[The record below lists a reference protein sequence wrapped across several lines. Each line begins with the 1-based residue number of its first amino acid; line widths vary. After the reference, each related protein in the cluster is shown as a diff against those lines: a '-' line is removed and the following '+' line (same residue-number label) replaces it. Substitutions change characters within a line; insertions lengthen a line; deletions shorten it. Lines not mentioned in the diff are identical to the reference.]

1 MFSGLVFRMTAPLLA
16 VSLLLLI
23 LGAFTAWW
31 VHLLQQQAM
40 DLNAQSIATSNASH
54 TIENQLLELQ
64 TDLNKFAVNRDAD
77 ALEQARKASKDV
89 GEALEKSEL
98 LDSTDDDHS
107 LLPKIRQQYARFD
120 KVFSE
125 LSASTH
131 AQTNQPELLNRVQDI
146 ITQELIPT
154 AKLQSERQQ
163 LRLVDQ
169 GHDSQVIADRVSL
182 TLLLLVTCGAIGGL
196 MAGVAVARSVNR
208 SIVEL
213 NIPVHAATGALN
225 EVVGP
230 LKFSSNGNLTAIR
243 ESLDEMANR
252 VGETVQRLQVSQ
264 QRVLR
269 SEQMTAIGQ
278 LAAGLAHE
286 IRNPLTAMRSLV
298 QMARQSGGASALD
311 DQDVEILGVEIERL
325 NELVQTFLDFARP
338 PKLSRKMVD
347 LVAVIQRTVQLTQS
361 RIDRQ
366 GISLNLDLPQPGIEL
381 SADPQQLQQV
391 MLNLVINAVESQP
404 TGGQIEIR
412 LREARSPDSLR
423 EVEIQVNDRGVG
435 IPADILDRIFDPF
448 FSTKDAG
455 TGIGLAICQRIIEDH
470 SGTIVPKS
478 RPQGGTT
485 FTIRLPVLHQ
495 DSHSTKP

>member
-16 VSLLLLI
+16 VSILLLI

-31 VHLLQQQAM
+31 VHSMQQQAV
-40 DLNAQSIATSNASH
+40 DLNSQSIAISNASH
-54 TIENQLLELQ
+54 TIENKLLELQ
-64 TDLNKFAVNRDAD
+64 TDLNAYVVNRD
-77 ALEQARKASKDV
+77 LSTLKQARIAAEDV
-89 GEALEKSEL
+89 KGALAKSEEL
-98 LDSTDDDHS
+98 ASMDDSES
-107 LLPKIRQQYARFD
+107 LLPKIRQQYAHFD
-120 KVFSE
+120 SVFQSLNAHATDGTIQPDSIE
-125 LSASTH
+125 LAKTII
-131 AQTNQPELLNRVQDI
+131 EKDLL
-146 ITQELIPT
+146 PT
-154 AKLQSERQQ
+154 AKSQSERQQ
-163 LRLVDQ
+163 LRLAERS
-169 GHDSQVIADRVSL
+169 HTSQVVADRVSL

-196 MAGVAVARSVNR
+196 IAGIAVARSVNR
-208 SIVEL
+208 SIFEL

-230 LKFSSNGNLTAIR
+230 LKFTSNGNLAAIR

-252 VGETVQRLQVSQ
+252 VGETVQQLQISQ

-298 QMARQSGGASALD
+298 QMAREQGGASALE
-311 DQDVEILGVEIERL
+311 DQDIEILGVEIERL

-338 PKLSRKMVD
+338 PKLARKVVD
-347 LVAVIQRTVQLTQS
+347 VATVIQRTVQLTQT

-366 GISLNLDLPQPGIEL
+366 GISLSLDLPEGKVEL

-412 LREARSPDSLR
+412 LRTLPATAPTR
-423 EVEIQVNDRGVG
+423 EVEIQVSDRGSG
-435 IPADILDRIFDPF
+435 IPPEILDRIFDPF
-448 FSTKDAG
+448 FSTKEAG

-470 SGTIVPKS
+470 NGTIVPQN
-478 RPQGGTT
+478 RPQGGST
-485 FTIRLPVLHQ
+485 FTVRLPQLQQ
-495 DSHSTKP
+495 DNPTLNS